1 MGTVLF
7 VWFFYLLACAIIKR
21 KYNKNMPE
29 YSQQE
34 LQKLFDILS
43 PELKETILSEETA
56 ERISQICKR
65 HKINEKNV
73 PKIAKLVGNILMGLL
88 PPEELP
94 ETLEIKLGI
103 DREKTQDISREINR
117 FILFPVN
124 KRLTEFYQ
132 EIKLAP
138 GGRIERKEIEKK
150 EKIEIPKRKRGKK
163 LATDI
168 YRELIE
174 E

>member
-1 MGTVLF
+1 
-7 VWFFYLLACAIIKR
+7 
-21 KYNKNMPE
+21 MPE

-34 LQKLFDILS
+34 LQKLFDSLD
-43 PELKETILSEETA
+43 PELKETLLSEETA
-56 ERISQICKR
+56 ERISQISKR

-73 PKIAKLVGNILMGLL
+73 PRVARLVGNVLMGLL

-103 DREKTQDISREINR
+103 DKEKAQDISREINR

-124 KRLTEFYQ
+124 ERLAKFYR
-132 EIKLAP
+132 EIRLAP
-138 GGRIERKEIEKK
+138 GGRIERREIEKK
-150 EKIEIPKRKRGKK
+150 EEIEIPKRKRGKK
-163 LATDI
+163 LTTDI
-168 YRELIE
+168 YREPIE

>member
-1 MGTVLF
+1 M
-7 VWFFYLLACAIIKR
+7 A
-21 KYNKNMPE
+21 E

-34 LQKLFDILS
+34 LQKLFDSL
-43 PELKETILSEETA
+43 PLELKDAILSEETA
-56 ERISQICKR
+56 ERISQISKR

-73 PKIAKLVGNILMGLL
+73 PQLAKLVGNILMGLL

-103 DREKTQDISREINR
+103 DKERAQDISREINR
-117 FILFPVN
+117 FILFPV
-124 KRLTEFYQ
+124 KKSLAEFYR

-138 GGRIERKEIEKK
+138 GGRIERREIEKK
-150 EKIEIPKRKRGKK
+150 EEVEMPQREGVKK
-163 LATDI
+163 PVSDI
-168 YRELIE
+168 YREPLE

>member
-1 MGTVLF
+1 
-7 VWFFYLLACAIIKR
+7 
-21 KYNKNMPE
+21 MPE

-34 LQKLFDILS
+34 LQKLFDSLH
-43 PELKETILSEETA
+43 PELKETLLSEETA
-56 ERISQICKR
+56 ERISQISKR

-73 PKIAKLVGNILMGLL
+73 PRVARLVGNVLMGLL

-103 DREKTQDISREINR
+103 DKERAQDISREINR

-124 KRLTEFYQ
+124 KRLAEFYQ
-132 EIKLAP
+132 KIRLVP
-138 GGRIERKEIEKK
+138 GGRIEKREIEKK
-150 EKIEIPKRKRGKK
+150 EEIEIPKRERGKK
-163 LATDI
+163 LTTDI
-168 YRELIE
+168 YREPIE